1 MAEEEGEFEE
11 DDIVPSTPLHDLT
24 KFAVIQSD
32 SVFEPDYV
40 VGTFSLPERTEGDPV
55 FVPIIIVS
63 AIQQQFLVAVPFEVW
78 HRTRSNRVLPVDSL
92 IKPVAVVVDAVLDLD
107 RENFVEGPKQKIWLG
122 LLRSH
127 FEACVSFDPP
137 PEIVHAPFRTQDG
150 TEGFV
155 PCAESLKAVAEEKF
169 TFFSASEEV
178 PIPPADTAAHRI
190 ARLEESMVQ
199 IRSSLSQL
207 VNAKQDSAAPRREK
221 GPRAKFA
228 NPLVQGYIPPL
239 SDGGFAGLDPQ
250 VVQSALT
257 ARIDPGHLSTFS
269 KMVQSQ
275 KPKMADAPGAAA
287 TARAKHNI
295 LGESEDE
302 DEQESAEENAAADP
316 SDPVQAALV
325 KLTKIVDRLAANPK
339 KQRSWEEL
347 LDDSSAALDASSS
360 SLSSGQKR
368 HFNLLRHLKRAMRD
382 APEEIYKVIESR
394 MELDFGS
401 AEVAPGAPG
410 RTGTFRGWCEH
421 RSRIPNI
428 PGSVRTCWA
437 VAGAL
442 DSLRAGRISE
452 GKAKLAIFLSQMDQV
467 AVDRGQWL
475 LAAEASMEEVPPPFS
490 SFARHSPP
498 DMLEPQHTRLWP
510 TAWAEAYMFKVRELD
525 DFVEKRSKL
534 GRRVN
539 PIRVEEVEQ
548 VKGGGKKGKKGKG
561 EKGDKDGKNKL
572 ESPASSS
579 QNQA

>member
-1 MAEEEGEFEE
+1 MAEEEEEGGEEE
-11 DDIVPSTPLHDLT
+11 IVPSTPLHDLST
-24 KFAVIQSD
+24 FSVLASD
-32 SVFEPDYV
+32 GSFEPDYV
-40 VGTFSLPERTEGDPV
+40 VGAFSLPDRSEADPV
-55 FVPIIIVS
+55 FIPIIILS
-63 AIQQQFLVAVPFEVW
+63 AIQHQFLVAVPFEVW
-78 HRTRSNRVLPVDSL
+78 HRARSLRVLPVDSL
-92 IKPVAVVVDAVLDLD
+92 IKPVSVSVDAVADLD
-107 RENFVEGPKQKIWLG
+107 RENFTEGPKLKIWVG
-122 LLRSH
+122 LLRSQ

-137 PEIVHAPFRTQDG
+137 PESFHTPFRIQDG
-150 TEGFV
+150 SEGYV

-169 TFFSASEEV
+169 TFFSASEGGPPV
-178 PIPPADTAAHRI
+178 SPADEAAQRI
-190 ARLEESMVQ
+190 ARLEESMLQ
-199 IRSSLSQL
+199 IRSSLSKL
-207 VNAKQDSAAPRREK
+207 VKDKKEESAPRQDR
-221 GPRAKFA
+221 GVRATFA
-228 NPLVQGYIPPL
+228 TPLVAGHIPPL
-239 SDGGFAGLDPQ
+239 SEGGFAGLDPQ

-257 ARIDPGHLSTFS
+257 ARIDPGHLTTFA

-275 KPKMADAPGAAA
+275 KPKMTDAPGAR
-287 TARAKHNI
+287 ARSKRNL

-302 DEQESAEENAAADP
+302 EDHESAEEDVTAAP
-316 SDPVQAALV
+316 SDPVQTALV
-325 KLTKIVDRLAANPK
+325 KLTKIVDKLAASPR
-339 KQRSWEEL
+339 KQRNWEEL

-382 APEEIYKVIESR
+382 APEEIFKVIESR

-410 RTGTFRGWCEH
+410 RIGAFRGWCEH

-428 PGSVRTCWA
+428 PSSVRTCWA

-442 DSLRAGRISE
+442 DCLRAGRIEE

-539 PIRVEEVEQ
+539 PFNRLEEEDHG
-548 VKGGGKKGKKGKG
+548 KGGGKKGKKGKN
-561 EKGDKDGKNKL
+561 EKGDKDGKKS
-572 ESPASSS
+572 ESHASSS
-579 QNQA
+579 QSQA